1 MVKPKVKSKPK
12 PAIKKIDEKYIRHLK
27 KKIDSLKKHSLSKNK
42 YSKKKTKSRNIVVNL
57 KSDKKQKNDKKIKE
71 MLDKMSTEDLR
82 QLLIKKNIIKDKS
95 KTPDKLLKDIYMY
108 SELCNINISK

>member
-1 MVKPKVKSKPK
+1 
-12 PAIKKIDEKYIRHLK
+12 
-27 KKIDSLKKHSLSKNK
+27 
-42 YSKKKTKSRNIVVNL
+42 
-57 KSDKKQKNDKKIKE
+57 